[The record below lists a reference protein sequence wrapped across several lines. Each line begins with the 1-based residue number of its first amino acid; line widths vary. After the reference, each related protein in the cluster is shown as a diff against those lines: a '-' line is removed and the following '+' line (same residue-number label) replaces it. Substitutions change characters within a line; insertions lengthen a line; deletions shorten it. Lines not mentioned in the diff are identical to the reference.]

1 MENID
6 AATAVAKIFDI
17 SDEII
22 KNAVRN
28 FQPLPHRLQF
38 VGKFKDILF
47 YDDAISTT
55 PESTV
60 CAINSFLKIGT
71 IFLGGL
77 DRGYDF
83 NELSKIII
91 DKKIPNIVLFP
102 DSGEK
107 IFNLLKKVA
116 GIKFLKT
123 KSMEEA
129 ISFAYKN
136 TPANTVCLLS
146 TASPSYSLWKNFE
159 EKGNQ
164 FQLFVKKLC

>member
-1 MENID
+1 M
-6 AATAVAKIFDI
+6 VKIFDI

-22 KNAVRN
+22 NNTVQN

-38 VGKFKDILF
+38 VGKFKNILF

-55 PESTV
+55 PESTI
-60 CAINSFLKIGT
+60 CAINSFPVIGT

-102 DSGEK
+102 DSGQK
-107 IFNLLKKVA
+107 IFELLKNIE
-116 GIKFLKT
+116 GINFFKT
-123 KSMEEA
+123 KNMEQA
-129 ISFAYKN
+129 VDFAYKN
-136 TPANTVCLLS
+136 TPTNTVCLLS

-159 EKGNQ
+159 EKGNEFQ
-164 FQLFVKKLC
+164 FFVKKLC